1 MPIYEYQCTSCG
13 EVVEVLQKFSDAP
26 LKKCKSCKK
35 FTLRKLMGTPALQFK
50 GSGWYITD
58 YAGKNAANNGAAK
71 EDMPAKSE
79 KSETAAPACA
89 CSSGSCP
96 TK

>member
-26 LKKCKSCKK
+26 LKKCRSCKK
-35 FTLRKLMGTPALQFK
+35 LTLKKLMGTPALQFK

-58 YAGKNAANNGAAK
+58 YAGKNAANNGTAK
-71 EDMPAKSE
+71 EDKPAKSE
-79 KSETAAPACA
+79 KPETAAPACA
-89 CSSGSCP
+89 CSSGNCGP
-96 TK
+96 K